1 MSFVKAR
8 RAVALAAAAVLT
20 GACSESIGPIID
32 HIDATAATAASE
44 PVVAVMDQPAL
55 ASFASLG
62 SVSGLPASA
71 SSAASVG
78 AVSRLTKAAAG
89 GRWDGRT
96 PLLAR
101 SAARAADVLP
111 VDVRGNM
118 YVYNAS
124 TSSYE
129 VASSPETGVPAS
141 GIRVVLYAWDVL
153 TGAPS
158 SPLTRIGHVDLIDES
173 NASQNRLNVV
183 LVRTDGVTL
192 MDYDITHSL
201 SSSSESFSIAGSAT
215 NGATPVTFN
224 LTGNASETAATVT
237 FDLVAASVGFEVHV
251 GMNLNA
257 LTQQATIET
266 SLKYDGHTLSFRLS
280 ARENGIDGEIKF
292 DGMRYATLTIT
303 IDETDNSVTT
313 TTSFVKAN
321 GQPMTIEEIEQIQAV
336 FERALDFDR
345 FWEALLW
352 PVGALAAS
360 PV

>member
-8 RAVALAAAAVLT
+8 RTAAVFAAVLV
-20 GACSESIGPIID
+20 GACSDSTAPTID
-32 HIDATAATAASE
+32 QIDASAASAAAQ
-44 PVVAVMDQPAL
+44 PVIAVMDQAEL
-55 ASFASLG
+55 SSFASLG

-71 SSAASVG
+71 SAASVS

-89 GRWDGRT
+89 GRWDGLT
-96 PLLAR
+96 PSLAR
-101 SAARAADVLP
+101 SAARSADVVP

-118 YVYNAS
+118 YVYNRNS
-124 TSSYE
+124 QSYE
-129 VASSPETGVPAS
+129 VSNNPDAGTPAN

-153 TGAPS
+153 SGQPS

-183 LVRTDGVTL
+183 LVRAEGSVTL
-192 MDYDITHSL
+192 MDYDITHSV

-215 NGATPVTFN
+215 NGSTPVTFN
-224 LTGNASETAATVT
+224 LTGNASESAATVT
-237 FDLVAASVGFEVHV
+237 FDLDAASVGFEVHV

-257 LTQQATIET
+257 VTEQATVET
-266 SLKYDGHTLSFRLS
+266 SLGYNGHTLSFRLS
-280 ARENGIDGEIKF
+280 AHANGIDGEIKF

-303 IDETDNSVTT
+303 VEETPGSVTT
-313 TTSFVKAN
+313 TTTFVKAN
-321 GQPMTIEEIEQIQAV
+321 GQPLTVEEVEQIQAV
-336 FERALDFDR
+336 FERALQFDR

-352 PVGALAAS
+352 PVGVLAAS